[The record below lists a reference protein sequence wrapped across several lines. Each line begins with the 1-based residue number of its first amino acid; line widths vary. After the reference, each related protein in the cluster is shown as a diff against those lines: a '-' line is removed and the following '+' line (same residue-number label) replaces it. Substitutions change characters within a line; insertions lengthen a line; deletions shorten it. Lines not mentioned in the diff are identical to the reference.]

1 MVECGED
8 LCMQCPTMNILFG
21 CLVASLTMLDHFWRM
36 LCWHQMYSFALTIVR
51 SLHVVGVLTRL
62 VTL

>member
-1 MVECGED
+1 MVTKHTIRPGFEY
-8 LCMQCPTMNILFG
+8 
-21 CLVASLTMLDHFWRM
+21 MLDHFWRM
-36 LCWHQMYSFALTIVR
+36 LSWHQMYSFALTIVR